1 MKRVKLMIPGPVELS
16 EKVLK
21 AMAQP
26 VIGHR
31 TPEFQ
36 AYLEECWTG
45 LKEVYKTKNEVVL
58 ITGSGTAGMDAAI
71 ASTISQG
78 DEYVCI
84 GGGKFGERFAEI
96 VEGYG
101 GIAKKVEV
109 KWGEAV
115 DPKAVEETVENSN
128 SKAIT
133 LTQNET
139 STGVLHDAEAIG
151 RIARNHDLLF
161 IMDAITALGG
171 DYVETDKWG
180 VDLCVSGSQKCLAA
194 PPGLAFVSVSD
205 KAWEVIEKN
214 ETKNYYLNLASYRK
228 SLQKKTTPFT
238 PSVSLIYG
246 LRAAIE
252 ELKEEGLE
260 NRIKRYRRTA
270 KACRAA
276 VKAMN
281 LSLLPREQVASN
293 TITAILSPNGLD
305 EGVIRKKVKEGYGYA
320 LAGGQDELKGKMFR
334 IGHMGNIDEDDLLSA
349 LAGLEKVLKELG
361 HDLKLGEG
369 VEAANK
375 MLG

>member
-1 MKRVKLMIPGPVELS
+1 MKRAKLLIPGPVELS
-16 EKVLK
+16 EKVLN

-31 TPEFQ
+31 TPDFQ
-36 AYLEECWTG
+36 AYLEECWNG
-45 LKEVYKTKNEVVL
+45 LKEIYRTKNEVIL

-71 ASTISQG
+71 ASTIKEG

-96 VEGYG
+96 VAGYG
-101 GIAKKVEV
+101 GKVSKVDV

-115 DPKAVEETVENSN
+115 DPKKVEEAVERGSP
-128 SKAIT
+128 KAIT

-139 STGVLHDAEAIG
+139 STGVLHNAEAIG
-151 RIARNHDLLF
+151 RIARKHDLLF
-161 IMDAITALGG
+161 IVDAITSLGG

-205 KAWEVIEKN
+205 RAWEVIEKN
-214 ETKNYYLNLASYRK
+214 EIKNYYLNLASYRK

-246 LRAAIE
+246 LRTALE

-260 NRIKRYRRTA
+260 NRIKRYRRTS

-281 LSLLPREQVASN
+281 LSLLPREEVASN
-293 TITAILSPNGLD
+293 TITAILTPKGMD
-305 EGVIRKKVKEGYGYA
+305 EGAIRKKVKDEYGYA
-320 LAGGQDELKGKMFR
+320 LAGGQDELKGKTFR
-334 IGHMGNIDEDDLLSA
+334 IGHMGNIDENDLLA
-349 LAGLEKVLKELG
+349 AIAGLEKVLKELG
-361 HDLKLGEG
+361 HNLKVGDGVNAAKKILG
-369 VEAANK
+369 
-375 MLG
+375 